1 MVVSTMQRR
10 AMTAR
15 RPRCSRA
22 VLLVTLGALSA
33 FSSVCSGAVEAQPF
47 LGRWNVTLK
56 AGKRDYSSWLEIAT
70 VNGAV
75 QVRMVGRWGH
85 ARVLPEASITGD
97 RIHFVSPKEEEG
109 RIDSDMTF
117 DGRLR
122 GHSLNGT
129 TTGPDGTPWT
139 WHAVPAP
146 ALKPPPVIVWGKPI
160 TLFNGRDM
168 RGWHI
173 SDPGA
178 HSRWLVTDGT
188 LLSQG
193 QGPDLQ
199 TQKNFRD
206 FKLHIE
212 FNCAPI
218 SNSGVYL
225 RGRYEVQIEV
235 GPPPDAA
242 NQGLG
247 GVYGFLAPQ
256 PKPHIQAGE
265 WHAYDLTLEGRYV
278 TVVLDGQTIIDNE
291 EIPGTTGG
299 ALDTREG
306 SSGPILLQGS
316 EEGRVAF
323 RNIVITPAR
332 D

>member
-1 MVVSTMQRR
+1 MWTNLKQLRTGAGQRHR
-10 AMTAR
+10 Y
-15 RPRCSRA
+15 PH
-22 VLLVTLGALSA
+22 VLLLVALAASSGVCGAA
-33 FSSVCSGAVEAQPF
+33 ADVQPF

-56 AGKRDYSSWLEIAT
+56 AGKRDLSSWLEIST
-70 VNGAV
+70 VDGAP

-85 ARVLPEASITGD
+85 ARVLPEASIVGE
-97 RIHFVSPKEEEG
+97 RIHFVSPREEEG
-109 RIDSDMTF
+109 RVDSDMAF

-122 GHSLNGT
+122 GHTIEGT
-129 TTGPDGTPWT
+129 TTAPDGALWT

-146 ALKPPPVIVWGKPI
+146 ELKPPAAISWGKPI
-160 TLFNGRDM
+160 ALFNGRDM
-168 RGWHI
+168 HGWRS
-173 SDPGA
+173 SDPAA

-199 TQKNFRD
+199 TQKKFRD

-212 FNCAPI
+212 FNCAPV

-235 GPPPDAA
+235 GPPPAAA

-256 PKPHIQAGE
+256 PKPQIQAGQ

-278 TVVLDGQTIIDNE
+278 TVVLDGQTLIDNQ

-306 SSGPILLQGS
+306 RPGPILLQGS

>member
-1 MVVSTMQRR
+1 MWKTAMVF
-10 AMTAR
+10 A
-15 RPRCSRA
+15 
-22 VLLVTLGALSA
+22 LLGTTGVCGATND
-33 FSSVCSGAVEAQPF
+33 AQPF
-47 LGRWNVTLK
+47 LGRWNVTLQ
-56 AGKRDYSSWLEIAT
+56 AGKKAYSSWLEIAT

-85 ARVLPEASITGD
+85 SRVLPEASVTGD

-109 RIDSDMTF
+109 RSDTDMAF

-122 GHSLNGT
+122 GHTLAGT
-129 TTGPDGTPWT
+129 TSGPDGAQWT
-139 WHAVPAP
+139 WRAVHAPD
-146 ALKPPPVIVWGKPI
+146 LKPPASIRWGRPV
-160 TLFNGRDM
+160 TLFNGHDM
-168 RGWHI
+168 HGWRS
-173 SDPGA
+173 SDPAA

-199 TQKNFRD
+199 TRQSFRD
-206 FKLHIE
+206 FKLHLE
-212 FNCAPI
+212 FNCGPN

-235 GPPPDAA
+235 GPPPDAP

-247 GVYGFLAPQ
+247 GVYGFLAPL
-256 PKPHIQAGE
+256 PKPLIQAGQ

-278 TVVLDGQTIIDNE
+278 TVVLDGQTLIDNQ

-299 ALDTREG
+299 ALDTHEG
-306 SSGPILLQGS
+306 RPGPILLQGS
-316 EEGRVAF
+316 EAGLVAF

>member
-1 MVVSTMQRR
+1 MWRFTMRWCARQGQRR
-10 AMTAR
+10 SY
-15 RPRCSRA
+15 PQ
-22 VLLVTLGALSA
+22 VLMLVALVAGSG
-33 FSSVCSGAVEAQPF
+33 VCSAAAEVQPF
-47 LGRWNVTLK
+47 LGRWNVTLQ
-56 AGKRDYSSWLEIAT
+56 AGKQQYSSWLEIST
-70 VNGAV
+70 VDGAV

-85 ARVLPEASITGD
+85 ARVLPEASITGN

-109 RIDSDMTF
+109 RVDSDMAF

-122 GHSLNGT
+122 GHSLTGT
-129 TTGPDGTPWT
+129 TSGPDGATWT
-139 WHAVPAP
+139 WYALPAP
-146 ALKPPPVIVWGKPI
+146 ELKRPDTINWGKPV

-168 RGWHI
+168 HGWR
-173 SDPGA
+173 SRDPGA
-178 HSRWLVTDGT
+178 HSRWLVDEGT

-193 QGPDLQ
+193 QGPDLL
-199 TQKNFRD
+199 TQKKFRD

-212 FNCAPI
+212 FNCAAE

-235 GPPPDAA
+235 GSPPAAA

-256 PKPHIQAGE
+256 PKPQIQAGQ

-278 TVVLDGQTIIDNE
+278 TVVLDGQTLIDNQ

-306 SSGPILLQGS
+306 RAGPILLQGS

>member
-1 MVVSTMQRR
+1 MRGFAMPAHHGASPGRR
-10 AMTAR
+10 GLQAM
-15 RPRCSRA
+15 
-22 VLLVTLGALSA
+22 LLVALVA
-33 FSSVCSGAVEAQPF
+33 QGGVCAAASDVQAF
-47 LGRWNVTLK
+47 LGRWNVTLQ
-56 AGKRDYSSWLEIAT
+56 AGRKTYSSWLEISSI
-70 VNGAV
+70 NGSV

-85 ARVLPEASITGD
+85 ARVLPQASIDGD

-109 RIDSDMTF
+109 RTDSDMAF

-122 GHSLNGT
+122 GHVLSGT
-129 TTGPDGTPWT
+129 TTGPDGATWT
-139 WHAVPAP
+139 WRAVPAP
-146 ALKPPPVIVWGKPI
+146 PLKPPATISWGQPI
-160 TLFNGRDM
+160 TLFNGRDLH
-168 RGWHI
+168 GWRS
-173 SDPGA
+173 SDPAA
-178 HSRWLVTDGT
+178 HSRWLVADGT

-199 TQKNFRD
+199 TQKTFRD
-206 FKLHIE
+206 FRLHIE
-212 FNCAPI
+212 FNCAPN

-235 GPPPDAA
+235 GPPPDAP

-256 PKPHIQAGE
+256 PKPHIQPGE
-265 WHAYDLTLEGRYV
+265 WHAYDLTLVGRYV
-278 TVVLDGQTIIDNE
+278 TVVLDGQTLVDNQ

-306 SSGPILLQGS
+306 RAGPILLQGS